1 MAEACIEAGASYCDL
16 SDCRVFVNGI
26 ERLAARARAAN
37 VALLSGCSSVPSLSS
52 AILDEQRHHFGD
64 DHQAGTVA
72 MALTLARKIF

>member
-26 ERLAARARAAN
+26 ERLDARARAAN
-37 VALLSGCSSVPSLSS
+37 VELLSGCSSS